1 MTELPFSLEVFPR
14 DVNGYG
20 VAVKQ
25 IRRNGPGP
33 EPVRVVR
40 AWGMPLRAVTDA
52 VLQALKDSGYRQED
66 LKRSRKTP
74 FGLRELIGVRLA
86 LLLLAVKPLRRH
98 QRIEQVAE
106 GVRRMPDEEAYYWYS
121 KCTAKK
127 EARRAQHALRVLLAP
142 E

>member
-1 MTELPFSLEVFPR
+1 MTELPFSLEVLPR
-14 DVNGYG
+14 DEHGYG
-20 VAVKQ
+20 VALHQV
-25 IRRNGPGP
+25 RRNGPGP

-52 VLQALKDSGYRQED
+52 VLQALKDSGYRQDD
-66 LKRSRKTP
+66 LRPSRRAP
-74 FGLRELIGVRLA
+74 FHLREQVGVRLA

-98 QRIEQVAE
+98 VRIEQVAE

-121 KCTAKK
+121 KCAD
-127 EARRAQHALRVLLAP
+127 RRNGRKAQHALRVMFSK